1 MAAQIDPKA
10 LSLQEQ
16 LAAIRRHMAEIE
28 QRREEV
34 RRMTFEND
42 LYLAETQKL
51 AAVTPLSPVSL
62 IFQAMIAG
70 GALLGAGA
78 EMA

>member
-1 MAAQIDPKA
+1 
-10 LSLQEQ
+10 
-16 LAAIRRHMAEIE
+16 
-28 QRREEV
+28 
-34 RRMTFEND
+34 MTFEND